1 MFLEFRSLRGRSQTF
16 VLSEAPA
23 RPRLQGRRSPRG
35 YSNSIRRTAL
45 RRASRIGLIY
55 RQNNNGAEAAT
66 FRFLSLS
73 SSSHFPR
80 SLPLKVRA
88 CGKRPRIHCE
98 YPKPAAHDFVRDKKR
113 KIGHI
118 SEDESIRFLFVICF
132 FSTFSSCF
140 WFPLLRPRQATENNR
155 KVKRTPGLRHELE
168 LIRSPRMD
176 GHALIERGLNT
187 SFMSTGTHVHSNT
200 SRKSWNQS
208 EHFVCLL
215 GEARGRMSGQ

>member
-16 VLSEAPA
+16 VLGKAPA

-98 YPKPAAHDFVRDKKR
+98 YPKPAAHDFVRDKKK

-132 FSTFSSCF
+132 FPPSRRVFGFLFCV
-140 WFPLLRPRQATENNR
+140 PGRQQKTI
-155 KVKRTPGLRHELE
+155 KK
-168 LIRSPRMD
+168 
-176 GHALIERGLNT
+176 
-187 SFMSTGTHVHSNT
+187 
-200 SRKSWNQS
+200 
-208 EHFVCLL
+208 
-215 GEARGRMSGQ
+215 